1 MKKRRKAGKKT
12 RKKEQIFSNMI
23 KIIKEKT

>member
-12 RKKEQIFSNMI
+12 RKKEHIFSNMI